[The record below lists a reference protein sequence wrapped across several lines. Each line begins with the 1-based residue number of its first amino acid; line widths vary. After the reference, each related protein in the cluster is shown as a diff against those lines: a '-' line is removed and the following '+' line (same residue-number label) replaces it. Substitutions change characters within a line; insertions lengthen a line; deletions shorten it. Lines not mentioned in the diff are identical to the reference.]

1 MVRDSIAGMFEEA
14 RGKDV
19 CAGGGELTLEGGS
32 RVIAIASLLAD
43 VLTAS
48 SSALFVPDPCPGDN
62 SC

>member
-19 CAGGGELTLEGGS
+19 CAGGGELTLGGGS
-32 RVIAIASLLAD
+32 RVTAVASSPAD

-48 SSALFVPDPCPGDN
+48 SSVLFVPDPSPGDN

>member
-32 RVIAIASLLAD
+32 RVTAVASLPAD

-48 SSALFVPDPCPGDN
+48 SSVLFVPDPSPGDN